1 MDWET
6 AYHIL
11 EEYIVWDE
19 DTEQEDRKFLEHRI
33 QMCDHVY
40 RILRGATDETIKRA
54 QERLRKETGYGEKY
68 DQTKECKSKGTK
80 TAKLSKGYPKRIISQ
95 SA

>member
-40 RILRGATDETIKRA
+40 RILQGANMDTITKA
-54 QERLRKETGYGEKY
+54 LERLKKETGYGEKH
-68 DQTKECKSKGTK
+68 DQTKKCESKGTK